1 MSKKEFKD
9 SKGGLVPDDIYEQI
23 KYDYGI
29 SEDEKLITN
38 KKVCVV
44 GNVDAGKSSFI
55 GTLSTNILDDG
66 RGSAR
71 DTVCIHDHEKKSG
84 RTSDIST
91 RIVKFSNGK
100 TITLVDLCG
109 HEKYF
114 STTASGISGS
124 HPDYALVIISPA
136 RGVEK
141 MTKEHFRM
149 VMSYN
154 IPVCFVITHIDMA
167 LEDSCIKTN
176 KQIKDLCDFYKRKV
190 EFLNSYDHY
199 HSMDRGRNLMEKL
212 KINENTTFDDLGDD
226 ELVEMRKLKDT
237 EIGDVKNV
245 FNFKKDK
252 KEFMDKIMT
261 SLSMTTTK
269 QTIIPAIYVSNVNG
283 YCLDV
288 MKNTLMAIDVRDYW
302 NQSQNSTIVKYFRK
316 KMMEKELEKYRKEKK
331 TDPDEKIM
339 KKIKELGKPSEH
351 YGTTL
356 YIEIAYKVDGIGTVL
371 AVVCRGDTVKTNDT
385 LYLGPMNGKFHQVKI
400 KSIHNDNRTSVSEL
414 RNHHFGCIA
423 IKAID
428 SKIDIKKKD
437 IKKGMVLI
445 SDLNKQNNVGYR
457 FTASVSVMNTHSATL
472 RSGYSPLIHV
482 GTIRQSARMVLN
494 DGKEYDDT
502 LTKRENKVNLSK
514 KIKAGDTEEVQFKFR
529 YNPEYIEKG
538 TIFVFRSGEI
548 HGVGMI
554 TDVLALKDDDD
565 PNPDLTK
572 KKFVRVRPSKLL
584 SKFSSDKKSI
594 II

>member
-1 MSKKEFKD
+1 MSKDTKD
-9 SKGGLVPDDIYEQI
+9 TRFSNIVPDDIYDQI
-23 KYDYGI
+23 KYDYNI

-71 DTVCIHDHEKKSG
+71 NTVCVHNHEKETG
-84 RTSDIST
+84 RTSDISS
-91 RIVKFSNGK
+91 RIVKFPNGK

-124 HPDYALVIISPA
+124 HPDYALVIISPM

-154 IPVCFVITHIDMA
+154 IPVCFVVTHVDMA
-167 LEDSCIKTN
+167 QEKSCQETM
-176 KQIKDLCDFYKRKV
+176 KQIKNLCDFYKRKI

-199 HSMDRGRNLMEKL
+199 HSVKQGKDIMEKMN
-212 KINENTTFDDLGDD
+212 ITSTTKFEDLNDDD
-226 ELVEMRKLKDT
+226 LVEMRKLKDD
-237 EIGDVKNV
+237 EISNIKNV
-245 FNFKKDK
+245 FKFKSDK
-252 KEFMDKIMT
+252 KEYMDKIKT
-261 SLSMTTTK
+261 SLAMSSTK
-269 QTIIPAIYVSNVNG
+269 QSIIPAIFVSNVDG

-302 NQSQNSTIVKYFRK
+302 NQSSNSTITKYFRK
-316 KMMEKELEKYRKEKK
+316 KLIEKK
-331 TDPDEKIM
+331 MQEYKECNNKDPDPKEIEEM
-339 KKIKELGKPSEH
+339 KLLGKPAQH

-356 YIEIAYKVDGIGTVL
+356 YIETAYRVDGIGTVL
-371 AVVCRGDTVKTNDT
+371 SVVCRGDTVKINDS
-385 LYLGPMNGKFHQVKI
+385 LYIGPINGKFHPIKI
-400 KSIHNDNRTSVSEL
+400 KSIHNDNRTHVKEL
-414 RNHHFGCIA
+414 KNHHFGCIA
-423 IKAID
+423 VKSID
-428 SKIDIKKKD
+428 SKFDIKKKD

-445 SDLNKQNNVGYR
+445 SNLEKQKNVCFR
-457 FTASVSVMNTHSATL
+457 FTASVSIMNTHSATL

-482 GTIRQSARMVLN
+482 GTIRQTARMILDTEVA
-494 DGKEYDDT
+494 YDEK
-502 LTKRENKVNLSK
+502 LTKRENKANLCK
-514 KIKAGDTEEVQFKFR
+514 KIKAGDTEEVDFKFR
-529 YNPEYIEKG
+529 FNSEYVEIG
-538 TIFVFRSGEI
+538 TIFVFRSGQI

-554 TDVLALKDDDD
+554 TKVLPLKEDKD
-565 PNPDLTK
+565 PNPDPVK
-572 KKFVRVRPSKLL
+572 KKVTRMKPTIMKDVSTV
-584 SKFSSDKKSI
+584 KKKAI
-594 II
+594 VI